1 MNNPNTEVKPTIL
14 NSVVSSNY
22 NIRFKSYH
30 SLVSVNIDLL
40 NLTRGP
46 GYFKLNSSLL
56 LDKEYQD
63 IIKKSITE
71 ISFINR
77 DANLNTLWEI
87 IKGTIRNETIKSA
100 THTKKKTTRKQE
112 ETIENKF

>member
-1 MNNPNTEVKPTIL
+1 M
-14 NSVVSSNY
+14 
-22 NIRFKSYH
+22 
-30 SLVSVNIDLL
+30 L

-71 ISFINR
+71 ISLINR
-77 DANLNTLWEI
+77 DANPNTLWEI
-87 IKGTIRNETIKSA
+87 IKSTIRNETIKFA
-100 THTKKKTTRKQE
+100 THTKKTRKQE
-112 ETIENKF
+112 ETIKNEILKLQQNISETSDHEKIETLKISLQEKKMHKKK